1 MNKRFIFATILA
13 LITLTSCVRDDDGKA
28 AKKPPTA
35 VETKAA
41 ATAEMLDSIEVTGT
55 LEPKNAVDIKSQ
67 IPGLVKQVYVAE
79 WIRVRKG
86 QPLAR
91 IDVAESEAQVK
102 RAEAAL
108 ESARA
113 GEVQAQVAANRADRE
128 MARMR
133 KLKDAGLATQQGMD
147 DTGTEQQAARARVSA
162 ARAQSAVAREELRQG
177 RVRASKGIIIAPISG
192 VIALKEINVGDLT
205 GDVAASKPLFRIVD
219 NSLFNLTV
227 TVPSTDSSRI
237 KTSQPLQFS
246 VDSLPGRTFTGRVMY
261 INPELSASDRSLKVI
276 AEVSNSDG
284 LLKGGL
290 FAKGRIIAGHRGN
303 VLQIPRNAVATIDPA
318 TKGAVL
324 FVVENGIARRRE
336 IKVAAITG
344 ESLEVAAGLK
354 IGEQYVVRGGFNLK
368 DSDQVTATAVK

>member
-1 MNKRFIFATILA
+1 MASLRRSPGTSLAASIPARCSGLPNTYSRF
-13 LITLTSCVRDDDGKA
+13 
-28 AKKPPTA
+28 
-35 VETKAA
+35 
-41 ATAEMLDSIEVTGT
+41 
-55 LEPKNAVDIKSQ
+55 
-67 IPGLVKQVYVAE
+67 
-79 WIRVRKG
+79 
-86 QPLAR
+86 AR
-91 IDVAESEAQVK
+91 FS
-102 RAEAAL
+102 
-108 ESARA
+108 
-113 GEVQAQVAANRADRE
+113 
-128 MARMR
+128 
-133 KLKDAGLATQQGMD
+133 
-147 DTGTEQQAARARVSA
+147 AARARVSA
-162 ARAQSAVAREELRQG
+162 ARAQSAVAREELRQA
-177 RVRASKGIIIAPISG
+177 RVRASKGIITAPISG

-290 FAKGRIIAGHRGN
+290 FAKGRIIAGQRGN

-354 IGEQYVVRGGFNLK
+354 IGEQYVVRGG
-368 DSDQVTATAVK
+368 VKL

>member
-35 VETKAA
+35 VETKTA

-162 ARAQSAVAREELRQG
+162 ARAQSAVAREELRQA
-177 RVRASKGIIIAPISG
+177 RVRASKGIITAPISG

-290 FAKGRIIAGHRGN
+290 FAKGRIIAGQRGN

>member
-13 LITLTSCVRDDDGKA
+13 LITLTSCGRDDDGKA

-35 VETKAA
+35 VETKTA

-67 IPGLVKQVYVAE
+67 IPGLVKQVYVTE
-79 WIRVRKG
+79 WVRVRKG

-91 IDVAESEAQVK
+91 IDVAEAEAQVK

-162 ARAQSAVAREELRQG
+162 ARAQTAVAREDLRQA
-177 RVRASKGIIIAPISG
+177 RVRASKGIITAPISG

-276 AEVSNSDG
+276 AEVSNNDG

-290 FAKGRIIAGHRGN
+290 FAKGRIIAGQRGN

-368 DSDQVTATAVK
+368 DGDQVTATAVK

>member
-35 VETKAA
+35 VETKTA

-162 ARAQSAVAREELRQG
+162 ARAQSAVAREELRQA
-177 RVRASKGIIIAPISG
+177 RVRASKGIITAPISG

-290 FAKGRIIAGHRGN
+290 FAKGRIIAGQRGN

-368 DSDQVTATAVK
+368 DGDQVTATAVK

>member
-1 MNKRFIFATILA
+1 
-13 LITLTSCVRDDDGKA
+13 
-28 AKKPPTA
+28 
-35 VETKAA
+35 
-41 ATAEMLDSIEVTGT
+41 MLDSIEVTGT

-162 ARAQSAVAREELRQG
+162 ARAQSAVAREELRQA
-177 RVRASKGIIIAPISG
+177 RVRASKGIITAPISG

-290 FAKGRIIAGHRGN
+290 FAKGRIIAGQRGN

-368 DSDQVTATAVK
+368 DGDQVTATAVK